1 MQQMVQ
7 LENRLVRL
15 LWVYYTMYKRFNW
28 IRLSLPFPKWHLL
41 SNFYFLGNWGIK
53 CFVLGEIWSH
63 NWRHSGDLRKSCRCN
78 SHVILH
84 CLLLLLFIKTS
95 TSSKTNCQRTVLL
108 RYIERLFRLCRI
120 RSIIRKK
127 YAWCTC
133 IWNMYRIFCI
143 TLGNRDACDPH

>member
-15 LWVYYTMYKRFNW
+15 LWVYYTIYQRFN
-28 IRLSLPFPKWHLL
+28 LMQSSLPFPKWHLL

-95 TSSKTNCQRTVLL
+95 TSSKTSCQCTVFL
-108 RYIERLFRLCRI
+108 RYLERVSRLCRI
-120 RSIIRKK
+120 GSIVGKK
-127 YAWCTC
+127 YARCTC
-133 IWNMYRIFCI
+133 IRNMYRIFCI
-143 TLGNRDACDPH
+143 TLSNCDARYPH